1 MAMLEINDL
10 HVNYGMIAALKG
22 ISFEVNEGEVISLI
36 GANGAG
42 KTTTLHTITG
52 LISAKSGSIK
62 FNGVELTKTPAHKI
76 VEMGIA
82 HVPEGRRIFQN
93 LTVLDNLKLGAFT
106 RKDKENISKDIQD
119 IYERFPRLSERKNQ
133 IAGTLSGGEQQM
145 LAMGR
150 ALMSRP
156 KIVVMDEPSMG
167 LSPIL
172 VSTIFKIIEDDPDDH
187 DFTSDRNLF
196 NYQAKIIKQLA
207 DREPAVIVGRCA
219 DYILRDRK
227 DVLKV
232 FIYSDME
239 TAVKN
244 IVDLYG
250 VSEKEAVKIIEK
262 TDKERSDYYRH
273 YTGRD
278 WTNAKNY
285 NLCLDTSDMS
295 YDKCV
300 DIIEGYIKL
309 LEE

>member
-1 MAMLEINDL
+1 MKK
-10 HVNYGMIAALKG
+10 LKG
-22 ISFEVNEGEVISLI
+22 SFLRKGGVYKGEL
-36 GANGAG
+36 
-42 KTTTLHTITG
+42 L
-52 LISAKSGSIK
+52 
-62 FNGVELTKTPAHKI
+62 
-76 VEMGIA
+76 
-82 HVPEGRRIFQN
+82 
-93 LTVLDNLKLGAFT
+93 
-106 RKDKENISKDIQD
+106 
-119 IYERFPRLSERKNQ
+119 
-133 IAGTLSGGEQQM
+133 
-145 LAMGR
+145 
-150 ALMSRP
+150 
-156 KIVVMDEPSMG
+156 
-167 LSPIL
+167 
-172 VSTIFKIIEDDPDDH
+172 DPDDH

-250 VSEKEAVKIIEK
+250 VSVKEAVKIIEK

-300 DIIEGYIKL
+300 DIIKGYIKL